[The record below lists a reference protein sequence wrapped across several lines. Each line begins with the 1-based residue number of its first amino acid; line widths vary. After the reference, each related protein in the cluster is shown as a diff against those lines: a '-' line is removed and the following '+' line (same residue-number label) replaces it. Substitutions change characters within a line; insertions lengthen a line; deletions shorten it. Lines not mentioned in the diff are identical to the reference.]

1 MVAAAADLA
10 RQSGPVRFSLDAVAR
25 HAGVS
30 KGGLLYNFPTKA
42 KLMQGLV
49 EDYLGEFE
57 EALDAASGPDKE
69 ESLLAAYVRLSA
81 KECESAQPAA
91 AWIFAAM
98 AEDPDFLEP
107 IHAFRKRLLDRLR
120 AEASDPTAMM
130 VAFLAVEGLRNI
142 KLFGSKTLTPE
153 EREDVLAAL
162 LSAAED
168 ASRRPEA
175 VVAYSSGSVVKSSG

>member
-1 MVAAAADLA
+1 MAGHRPSSRKKILAAAADLA

-25 HAGVS
+25 HPGVS

-91 AWIFAAM
+91 AGTPGPYPVIGS
-98 AEDPDFLEP
+98 
-107 IHAFRKRLLDRLR
+107 R
-120 AEASDPTAMM
+120 
-130 VAFLAVEGLRNI
+130 RNC
-142 KLFGSKTLTPE
+142 
-153 EREDVLAAL
+153 
-162 LSAAED
+162 SAAGR
-168 ASRRPEA
+168 AWSIAVSRSRRSA
-175 VVAYSSGSVVKSSG
+175 RWRRSRRRWRRRGRSGRPGTR